1 MEPCADSV
9 CRGAG
14 LAAVGAGIAL
24 EVMAGCR
31 DDLSLFYSLA
41 ANCAHLVA
49 GVTVFGA
56 GRGLCADEFGD
67 VLMVVVVD
75 GCIQESF
82 VAQITNFYCVPLFCT
97 SGVVYIGKAH
107 AVVKGRTVNARHRDT
122 IYFRRNICFCDFRIA
137 GCYRSCSFIKI
148 DIAACDLIGDDS
160 VLCHC
165 CSRHQ

>member
-1 MEPCADSV
+1 MLSIISQVCANAQAQRQCLCALGYVLLCCKSVPSEDFIKEVFHVIKRLLEPCADSV

-14 LAAVGAGIAL
+14 LAAVGACIPL

-82 VAQITNFYCVPLFCT
+82 VAQITNL
-97 SGVVYIGKAH
+97 
-107 AVVKGRTVNARHRDT
+107 NAFH
-122 IYFRRNICFCDFRIA
+122 
-137 GCYRSCSFIKI
+137 CS
-148 DIAACDLIGDDS
+148 ALP
-160 VLCHC
+160 V
-165 CSRHQ
+165 